1 MLSLGNNTKCI
12 YIFYSVTLLAYRKY
26 QCKKFIFMILQFIR
40 YLYFYKI
47 IKIYIH
53 YIDKQ
58 TNILYKITKQYK
70 NFSN

>member
-26 QCKKFIFMILQFIR
+26 QCKKFIFMILQFI
-40 YLYFYKI
+40 
-47 IKIYIH
+47 KIYIH